1 MQQLFAQQLC
11 TDLGLTRE
19 FEVAIAHSIREQGA
33 PPSAPHTTHTPPHT
47 TAAHLCLTFGG
58 CGAVNRHLRSY
69 VETASADE
77 ARARVRPVVRSAV
90 RDGEETEIF
99 TPVVSAPANP
109 YKVITDAY
117 KYAHAPFLHL
127 LFYNYL
133 WYCYL

>member
-1 MQQLFAQQLC
+1 MRQLFAQQLC

-33 PPSAPHTTHTPPHT
+33 PSSTPHTTHTPPHT
-47 TAAHLCLTFGG
+47 PHACLTFG
-58 CGAVNRHLRSY
+58 GAVNRHLRSY

-99 TPVVSAPANP
+99 TPVVSAPTNP
-109 YKVITDAY
+109 YKVITDAH
-117 KYAHAPFLHL
+117 KYAYYAPFLHL
-127 LFYNYL
+127 YL
-133 WYCYL
+133 YLYYY